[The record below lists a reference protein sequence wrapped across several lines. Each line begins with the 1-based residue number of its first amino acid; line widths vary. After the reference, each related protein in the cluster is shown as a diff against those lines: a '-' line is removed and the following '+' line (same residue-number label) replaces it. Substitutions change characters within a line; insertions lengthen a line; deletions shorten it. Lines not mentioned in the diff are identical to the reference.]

1 MSSKTEVTLEH
12 FYIFN
17 GTYAKKEGE
26 EEKKILYYYPE
37 RDLDVQIKN
46 IGLSEAIIKFAQSF
60 NPGQPC
66 DYCHTHKTR
75 QIYYQPESNFWMVMI
90 VGVPY
95 IWKEK
100 DGNKYTEYQY
110 DEVSSSVCQSIL
122 KQAYVMFRL
131 FMGSFDTIINEPDC
145 GSITLLKHK
154 LEHFYSRY
162 LMSLKLNNSDILDVF
177 QGLQFLPLDK
187 ITFLRVQCFMN
198 LVEAMF
204 SQVKYTAFLYNDQ
217 VVWSGL
223 EPEDMQVVYN
233 YLVSTLLPAHLEK
246 ELHEG
251 SMPRNSPSPFTTA
264 HYGKFVTGPSSI
276 NEPSL
281 IGKSPKVYI
290 NYSTKPVSLYLVVY
304 RALSATICLF
314 VDSKTSLLIDFFKS
328 LDSFLGP
335 QLTTLVSS
343 VAEQCAKHVIVSS
356 ESCKYLY
363 FNKLN
368 LAYKS
373 TIHPDNRRCSN
384 VLTTPEV
391 LRVITD
397 IYNDTNKLKEAG
409 EIIIKT
415 MSDYWVVGKLSNL
428 REFFVV
434 IQQKSA
440 SIMEIEE
447 NAILTLLLTLIY
459 DNYKR
464 RIFRFIYILSF

>member
-17 GTYAKKEGE
+17 GMYAKKEGE

-75 QIYYQPESNFWMVMI
+75 QIYYQPEPNFWMVMI

-100 DGNKYTEYQY
+100 DGNKYAEYQY

-131 FMGSFDTIINEPDC
+131 FMGSFDTIIGEPEC

-162 LMSLKLNNSDILDVF
+162 LLSLNLNNSDILDIF

-187 ITFLRVQCFMN
+187 ITFLKVQCFMN

-217 VVWSGL
+217 IVWSGL
-223 EPEDMQVVYN
+223 EPEDMQVVYK

-246 ELHEG
+246 ELHGG
-251 SMPRNSPSPFTTA
+251 SMPRNSPSPFTTS

-281 IGKSPKVYI
+281 IGKSPKVFI

-343 VAEQCAKHVIVSS
+343 VAEQCAKHVTVTS

-384 VLTTPEV
+384 ALTTPEV

-409 EIIIKT
+409 EIIVKT

-434 IQQKSA
+434 IQQRSA
-440 SIMEIEE
+440 SIIEIEDE
-447 NAILTLLLTLIY
+447 VKKLCEKEL
-459 DNYKR
+459 KS
-464 RIFRFIYILSF
+464 IFFH

>member
-1 MSSKTEVTLEH
+1 MTSKTEVTLEH

-26 EEKKILYYYPE
+26 EKEKILYYYPE

-46 IGLSEAIIKFAQSF
+46 IGLSEAIIKFAESF

-75 QIYYQPESNFWMVMI
+75 QIYYQPEPNFWMVMI

-95 IWKEK
+95 TCK
-100 DGNKYTEYQY
+100 DGNKCIEYQY
-110 DEVSSSVCQSIL
+110 EEVSSSVCQAIL
-122 KQAYVMFRL
+122 KQTYVMFRL
-131 FMGSFDTIINEPDC
+131 FMGSFQTIINDPNC
-145 GSITLLKHK
+145 GSIVLLKHK

-162 LMSLKLNNSDILDVF
+162 LLSLKLNNSDILDVF

-233 YLVSTLLPAHLEK
+233 YLVSTLLPTHLEK
-246 ELHEG
+246 ELHGG
-251 SMPRNSPSPFTTA
+251 SMPRNSPSPFTTT

-281 IGKSPKVYI
+281 IGKSPIVFI
-290 NYSTKPVSLYLVVY
+290 NYPTKPVSLYLIVY

-314 VDSKTSLLIDFFKS
+314 VDSKTNLLIDFFKS

-343 VAEQCAKHVIVSS
+343 VAEQCSKHMVVNS
-356 ESCKYLY
+356 ESSTKYLY

-373 TIHPDNRRCSN
+373 TIHLDNRRCSN

-391 LRVITD
+391 LRIITD

-409 EIIIKT
+409 EIVIKT

-434 IQQKSA
+434 IQQKNA
-440 SIMEIEE
+440 NIIEIEDE
-447 NAILTLLLTLIY
+447 V
-459 DNYKR
+459 KR
-464 RIFRFIYILSF
+464 LCEKQLKSIFFH

>member
-1 MSSKTEVTLEH
+1 MTSKPEITLEH

-37 RDLDVQIKN
+37 KELDVQIKN
-46 IGLSEAIIKFAQSF
+46 IGLSEAIIKFTESF

-75 QIYYQPESNFWMVMI
+75 QIYYQPEPDFWMVMI

-95 IWKEK
+95 ICREK
-100 DGNKYTEYQY
+100 DGNKYMEYQN
-110 DEVSSSVCQSIL
+110 DEISSSVCQAIL
-122 KQAYVMFRL
+122 KQTYIMFRL
-131 FMGSFDTIINEPDC
+131 FMGSFETIINDPDC

-154 LEHFYSRY
+154 LEHFFSRY
-162 LMSLKLNNSDILDVF
+162 LLSLKLNNSDILDVF

-187 ITFLRVQCFMN
+187 ITFLQVQCFMN
-198 LVEAMF
+198 LIEAMF

-246 ELHEG
+246 ELHGG
-251 SMPRNSPSPFTTA
+251 SMSRNSPSPFTSS
-264 HYGKFVTGPSSI
+264 HYGKFIIGPSSI

-281 IGKSPKVYI
+281 VGKSPTVFI
-290 NYSTKPVSLYLVVY
+290 NYSSKPVSLYLVVY

-314 VDSKTSLLIDFFKS
+314 VDSKTNLLIDFFKS

-335 QLTTLVSS
+335 QLTTLVSC
-343 VAEQCAKHVIVSS
+343 VAEQCAKHVMVTPELST
-356 ESCKYLY
+356 KYLY

-373 TIHPDNRRCSN
+373 TIHLDNRRCSN

-391 LRVITD
+391 LRIITD
-397 IYNDTNKLKEAG
+397 IYNDTNGLKEAG

-415 MSDYWVVGKLSNL
+415 ISDYWVIAKLSNL

-440 SIMEIEE
+440 SILEIDDEV
-447 NAILTLLLTLIY
+447 
-459 DNYKR
+459 KR
-464 RIFRFIYILSF
+464 LCDKQLKSIFFH

>member
-1 MSSKTEVTLEH
+1 MTSKPEITLEH

-37 RDLDVQIKN
+37 KELDVQIKN
-46 IGLSEAIIKFAQSF
+46 IGLSEAIIKFTESF

-66 DYCHTHKTR
+66 DYCHTNKTR
-75 QIYYQPESNFWMVMI
+75 QIYYQPEQDFWMVMI
-90 VGVPY
+90 VGIPY
-95 IWKEK
+95 ICKEK
-100 DGNKYTEYQY
+100 DGNKYTEYQN
-110 DEVSSSVCQSIL
+110 DEVSSSVCQAIL
-122 KQAYVMFRL
+122 KQTYFMFRL
-131 FMGSFDTIINEPDC
+131 FMGSFETIINDPDC
-145 GSITLLKHK
+145 GSITLLKYK
-154 LEHFYSRY
+154 LDHFFSRY
-162 LMSLKLNNSDILDVF
+162 LLSLKLNNSDILDVF

-187 ITFLRVQCFMN
+187 ITFLQVQCFMN

-246 ELHEG
+246 ELHGG
-251 SMPRNSPSPFTTA
+251 SMPRNSPSPFTSS
-264 HYGKFVTGPSSI
+264 HYGKFITGPSSI
-276 NEPSL
+276 NEQSI
-281 IGKSPKVYI
+281 IGKSPKVFI

-304 RALSATICLF
+304 RSLSATICLF
-314 VDSKTSLLIDFFKS
+314 VDSKTNLLMDFFKS

-335 QLTTLVSS
+335 QLTTLVSC
-343 VAEQCAKHVIVSS
+343 VAEQCAKHVIVTPESS
-356 ESCKYLY
+356 TKYLY

-373 TIHPDNRRCSN
+373 TIHLDNRRCSN

-391 LRVITD
+391 LRIITD
-397 IYNDTNKLKEAG
+397 IYNDTNRLKEAG

-415 MSDYWVVGKLSNL
+415 ISDYWVIGKLSNL

-440 SIMEIEE
+440 SIIEIDDEV
-447 NAILTLLLTLIY
+447 
-459 DNYKR
+459 KR
-464 RIFRFIYILSF
+464 LCDKQLKSIFFH

>member
-1 MSSKTEVTLEH
+1 MTSKPEITLEH

-37 RDLDVQIKN
+37 KELDVQIKN
-46 IGLSEAIIKFAQSF
+46 IGLSEAIIKFTESF

-75 QIYYQPESNFWMVMI
+75 QIYYQPEPDFWMVMI
-90 VGVPY
+90 VGIPY
-95 IWKEK
+95 ICREK
-100 DGNKYTEYQY
+100 DGNKYMEYQN
-110 DEVSSSVCQSIL
+110 DEVSSSVCQAIL
-122 KQAYVMFRL
+122 KQTYVMFRL
-131 FMGSFDTIINEPDC
+131 FMGSFETIINDPDC

-154 LEHFYSRY
+154 LEHFFSRY
-162 LMSLKLNNSDILDVF
+162 LLSLKLNNSDILDVF

-187 ITFLRVQCFMN
+187 ITFLQVQCFMN

-246 ELHEG
+246 ELHGG
-251 SMPRNSPSPFTTA
+251 SMPRNSPSPFTSS
-264 HYGKFVTGPSSI
+264 HYGKFIIGPSSI

-281 IGKSPKVYI
+281 IGKSPTVFI

-314 VDSKTSLLIDFFKS
+314 VDSKTNLLIDFFKS

-335 QLTTLVSS
+335 QLTTLVSC
-343 VAEQCAKHVIVSS
+343 VAEQCAKHVIVTPESS
-356 ESCKYLY
+356 TKYLY

-373 TIHPDNRRCSN
+373 TIHLDNRRCSN

-391 LRVITD
+391 LRIITD
-397 IYNDTNKLKEAG
+397 IYNDTNRLKEAG

-415 MSDYWVVGKLSNL
+415 ISDYWVIGKLSNL

-440 SIMEIEE
+440 SILEIDDEV
-447 NAILTLLLTLIY
+447 
-459 DNYKR
+459 KR
-464 RIFRFIYILSF
+464 LCDKQLKSIFFH

>member
-17 GTYAKKEGE
+17 GCYAKKEGE
-26 EEKKILYYYPE
+26 AKKKILYYYPE

-75 QIYYQPESNFWMVMI
+75 QIYYQPEPNFWMVMI

-110 DEVSSSVCQSIL
+110 EEVSSSVCQAIL

-131 FMGSFDTIINEPDC
+131 FMGSFDTIINEPEC

-162 LMSLKLNNSDILDVF
+162 LLSLKLNNSDILDVF

-187 ITFLRVQCFMN
+187 VTFLRVQCFMN
-198 LVEAMF
+198 LIEAMF

-246 ELHEG
+246 ELHGG
-251 SMPRNSPSPFTTA
+251 SMPRNSPSPFTTT

-281 IGKSPKVYI
+281 IGKSPKVFI

-373 TIHPDNRRCSN
+373 TIHPDNRQCSN

-391 LRVITD
+391 LKVITD
-397 IYNDTNKLKEAG
+397 IYNDTNKLKESG
-409 EIIIKT
+409 EVIIKT

-440 SIMEIEE
+440 SIIEIEDDVKKLCE
-447 NAILTLLLTLIY
+447 KEL
-459 DNYKR
+459 KS
-464 RIFRFIYILSF
+464 IFFH

>member
-1 MSSKTEVTLEH
+1 MTSKPEITLEH

-37 RDLDVQIKN
+37 KELDVQIKN
-46 IGLSEAIIKFAQSF
+46 IGLSEAIIKFTESF

-75 QIYYQPESNFWMVMI
+75 QIYYQPEPDFWMVMI
-90 VGVPY
+90 VGIPY
-95 IWKEK
+95 VCREK
-100 DGNKYTEYQY
+100 DGNKYMEYQN
-110 DEVSSSVCQSIL
+110 DEVSSSVCQAIL
-122 KQAYVMFRL
+122 KQTYVMFRL
-131 FMGSFDTIINEPDC
+131 FMGSFETIINDPDC

-154 LEHFYSRY
+154 LEHFFSRY
-162 LMSLKLNNSDILDVF
+162 LLSLKLNNSDILDVF

-187 ITFLRVQCFMN
+187 ITFLQVQCFMN

-246 ELHEG
+246 ELHGG
-251 SMPRNSPSPFTTA
+251 SMPRNSPSPFTSS
-264 HYGKFVTGPSSI
+264 HYGKFIIGPSSI

-281 IGKSPKVYI
+281 IGKSPTVFI

-314 VDSKTSLLIDFFKS
+314 VDSKTNLLIDFFKS

-335 QLTTLVSS
+335 QLTTLVSC
-343 VAEQCAKHVIVSS
+343 VAEQCAKHVIVTPESS
-356 ESCKYLY
+356 TKYLY

-373 TIHPDNRRCSN
+373 TIHLDNRRCSN

-391 LRVITD
+391 LRIITD
-397 IYNDTNKLKEAG
+397 IYNDTNRLKEAG

-415 MSDYWVVGKLSNL
+415 ISDYWVIGKLSNL

-440 SIMEIEE
+440 SILEIDDEV
-447 NAILTLLLTLIY
+447 
-459 DNYKR
+459 KR
-464 RIFRFIYILSF
+464 LCDKQLKSIFFH

>member
-1 MSSKTEVTLEH
+1 MTSKTEVTLEH

-46 IGLSEAIIKFAQSF
+46 IGLSEAIIKFAESF

-75 QIYYQPESNFWMVMI
+75 QIYYQPEPNFWMVMI

-95 IWKEK
+95 MCKEK
-100 DGNKYTEYQY
+100 DGNKYIEYQN
-110 DEVSSSVCQSIL
+110 DEVSSSVCQAIL

-131 FMGSFDTIINEPDC
+131 FMGSFDTIINEPEC

-162 LMSLKLNNSDILDVF
+162 ILSLLFKNNSDILDVF

-187 ITFLRVQCFMN
+187 ITFLQVQCFMN
-198 LVEAMF
+198 LIEAMF

-223 EPEDMQVVYN
+223 EPEDMQVVYH
-233 YLVSTLLPAHLEK
+233 YLVGTLLPAHLDK
-246 ELHEG
+246 ELHGG
-251 SMPRNSPSPFTTA
+251 SMPRNSPSPFTTS

-276 NEPSL
+276 NDPSL
-281 IGKSPKVYI
+281 IGKSPTVFI
-290 NYSTKPVSLYLVVY
+290 NYSTKPISLYLVVY

-314 VDSKTSLLIDFFKS
+314 VDSKTNLLIDFFKS

-343 VAEQCAKHVIVSS
+343 VAEQCAKHVIVTP
-356 ESCKYLY
+356 ESCTKYLY

-373 TIHPDNRRCSN
+373 TIHLDNRRCSN

-415 MSDYWVVGKLSNL
+415 MSDYWVIGKLSNL

-440 SIMEIEE
+440 SIIEIEDE
-447 NAILTLLLTLIY
+447 V
-459 DNYKR
+459 KR
-464 RIFRFIYILSF
+464 LCEKQLKSIFFH

>member
-1 MSSKTEVTLEH
+1 MTSKPEITLEH

-37 RDLDVQIKN
+37 KELDVQIKN
-46 IGLSEAIIKFAQSF
+46 IGLSEAIIKFTESF

-75 QIYYQPESNFWMVMI
+75 QIYYQPEPDFWMVMI
-90 VGVPY
+90 VGIPY
-95 IWKEK
+95 ICREK
-100 DGNKYTEYQY
+100 DGNKYMEYQN
-110 DEVSSSVCQSIL
+110 DEVSSSVCQAIL
-122 KQAYVMFRL
+122 KQTYIMFRL
-131 FMGSFDTIINEPDC
+131 FMGSFETIINDPDC

-154 LEHFYSRY
+154 LEHFFSRY
-162 LMSLKLNNSDILDVF
+162 LLSLKLNNSDILDVF

-187 ITFLRVQCFMN
+187 ITFLQVQCFMN

-246 ELHEG
+246 ELHGG
-251 SMPRNSPSPFTTA
+251 SMPRNSPSPFTSS
-264 HYGKFVTGPSSI
+264 HYGKFIIGPSSI

-281 IGKSPKVYI
+281 VGKSPTVFI

-314 VDSKTSLLIDFFKS
+314 VDSKTNLLIDFFKS

-335 QLTTLVSS
+335 QLTTLVSC
-343 VAEQCAKHVIVSS
+343 VAEQCAKHVIVTPESS
-356 ESCKYLY
+356 TKYLY

-373 TIHPDNRRCSN
+373 TIHLDNRRCSN

-391 LRVITD
+391 LRIITD
-397 IYNDTNKLKEAG
+397 IYNDTNRLKEAG

-415 MSDYWVVGKLSNL
+415 ISDYWVIGKLSNL

-440 SIMEIEE
+440 SILEIDDEV
-447 NAILTLLLTLIY
+447 
-459 DNYKR
+459 KR
-464 RIFRFIYILSF
+464 LCDKQLKSIFFH

>member
-1 MSSKTEVTLEH
+1 MSIKTEVTLEH

-46 IGLSEAIIKFAQSF
+46 IGLSEAIIKFAESF

-75 QIYYQPESNFWMVMI
+75 QIYYQPEPNFWMVMI

-95 IWKEK
+95 VSKEK
-100 DGNKYTEYQY
+100 DGNNYIEYQN
-110 DEVSSSVCQSIL
+110 DEISSSICQAIL

-131 FMGSFDTIINEPDC
+131 FMGSFNTIINEPEC
-145 GSITLLKHK
+145 GSTTLLKHK

-162 LMSLKLNNSDILDVF
+162 LLSLKLNNSDILDVF

-198 LVEAMF
+198 LIEAMF

-233 YLVSTLLPAHLEK
+233 YLVGTLLPAHLEK
-246 ELHEG
+246 ELHGG
-251 SMPRNSPSPFTTA
+251 SMPRNSPSPFTTS

-276 NEPSL
+276 NDPNL
-281 IGKSPKVYI
+281 IGKSPTVFI
-290 NYSTKPVSLYLVVY
+290 NYSTEPISLYLVVY

-314 VDSKTSLLIDFFKS
+314 VDSKTNLLIDFFKS

-343 VAEQCAKHVIVSS
+343 VAEQCTKHVIVTP
-356 ESCKYLY
+356 ESCTKYLY

-373 TIHPDNRRCSN
+373 TIHVGNRRCSN

-415 MSDYWVVGKLSNL
+415 MSHYWVIGKLSNL

-440 SIMEIEE
+440 SIIEIEDE
-447 NAILTLLLTLIY
+447 V
-459 DNYKR
+459 KR
-464 RIFRFIYILSF
+464 LCEKQLKSIFFH

>member
-1 MSSKTEVTLEH
+1 MTSKTEATLEH

-26 EEKKILYYYPE
+26 EEKKILYYHPE

-46 IGLSEAIIKFAQSF
+46 IGLSEAIIKFAESF
-60 NPGQPC
+60 NPGQSC

-75 QIYYQPESNFWMVMI
+75 QIYYQPEPNFWMVMI
-90 VGVPY
+90 VGLPY
-95 IWKEK
+95 MCKEK
-100 DGNKYTEYQY
+100 DGNTYIEYQH
-110 DEVSSSVCQSIL
+110 DEVSSSVCQAIL

-131 FMGSFDTIINEPDC
+131 FMGSFDTIINEPEC

-162 LMSLKLNNSDILDVF
+162 LMSLKIHNSDILDVF

-198 LVEAMF
+198 LIEAMF

-233 YLVSTLLPAHLEK
+233 YLVGTLLQAHLEK
-246 ELHEG
+246 ELHGG
-251 SMPRNSPSPFTTA
+251 SMPRNSPSPFTSS
-264 HYGKFVTGPSSI
+264 HYGKFVTGPSNI
-276 NEPSL
+276 NEPNL
-281 IGKSPKVYI
+281 IGKSPTVFI
-290 NYSTKPVSLYLVVY
+290 NYSTKPISLYLVVY

-343 VAEQCAKHVIVSS
+343 VAEQCAKHVVVTP
-356 ESCKYLY
+356 ESCTKYLY

-373 TIHPDNRRCSN
+373 TIHLDNRRCSN

-409 EIIIKT
+409 EIVIKT
-415 MSDYWVVGKLSNL
+415 MSGYWVVGKLSNL

-440 SIMEIEE
+440 NFIEIEE
-447 NAILTLLLTLIY
+447 EV
-459 DNYKR
+459 KR
-464 RIFRFIYILSF
+464 LCDKQLKSIFFH

>member
-1 MSSKTEVTLEH
+1 MTSKTEASLEH
-12 FYIFN
+12 FYMFN
-17 GTYAKKEGE
+17 CTYAKKEGE

-37 RDLDVQIKN
+37 TDLDVQIKN
-46 IGLSEAIIKFAQSF
+46 IGLSEAIIKFAESF
-60 NPGQPC
+60 SPGQPC
-66 DYCHTHKTR
+66 DYCHTQKTR
-75 QIYYQPESNFWMVMI
+75 QIYYQPEPSFWMVMI

-95 IWKEK
+95 TCKEK
-100 DGNKYTEYQY
+100 DGNKYYEYQH
-110 DEVSSSVCQSIL
+110 DEVSNSVCQAVL
-122 KQAYVMFRL
+122 KQAYIMFRL
-131 FMGSFDTIINEPDC
+131 FMGSFKTIIDDPGC

-162 LMSLKLNNSDILDVF
+162 LPSLKLNNSDILDVF

-187 ITFLRVQCFMN
+187 TTFLRVQCFMN

-223 EPEDMQVVYN
+223 EPEDMQVIYN

-246 ELHEG
+246 ELHGG
-251 SMPRNSPSPFTTA
+251 SMPRNSSSPFTSS
-264 HYGKFVTGPSSI
+264 HYGKFVTGPFSV
-276 NEPSL
+276 NEASTF
-281 IGKSPKVYI
+281 GKCPRVFI
-290 NYSTKPVSLYLVVY
+290 NYSTNPISLDLVVY

-314 VDSKTSLLIDFFKS
+314 VDNKTSLLMDFFKS

-343 VAEQCAKHVIVSS
+343 VADQCAKHVISTP
-356 ESCKYLY
+356 ESCTKYLY

-373 TIHPDNRRCSN
+373 TIHLDNRRCSN

-391 LRVITD
+391 LRIITD

-415 MSDYWVVGKLSNL
+415 MSDYWVTGKLSNL

-434 IQQKSA
+434 MQQKNA
-440 SIMEIEE
+440 SIIEIEDE
-447 NAILTLLLTLIY
+447 V
-459 DNYKR
+459 KR
-464 RIFRFIYILSF
+464 LCEKQLKSIFFH